1 MKVEDKK
8 ISAYMCDNE
17 LVIEALVQDY
27 KNYIY
32 TIVRNNRNTLT
43 EEDIEEVILDVF
55 TSVWK
60 NRDKLDVN
68 KIMSAYIGGITKN
81 LMKYKFR
88 QTKFMLNIDECSE
101 QIIDLSDVE
110 LVSIH
115 NEREKIIYTEL
126 DNLKSEDKDI
136 FIEYYYSGKSVK
148 EIGIM
153 FNMSKSKVKS
163 KLFRMRKRLFKVL
176 TERGYGSDGK

>member
-1 MKVEDKK
+1 M
-8 ISAYMCDNE
+8 
-17 LVIEALVQDY
+17 
-27 KNYIY
+27 
-32 TIVRNNRNTLT
+32 
-43 EEDIEEVILDVF
+43 
-55 TSVWK
+55 
-60 NRDKLDVN
+60 
-68 KIMSAYIGGITKN
+68 
-81 LMKYKFR
+81 
-88 QTKFMLNIDECSE
+88 
-101 QIIDLSDVE
+101 E